1 MLIFSYM
8 NATAI
13 VGNNLSEVSKAVI
26 SQIEISSSLELENF
40 VVVPDRFSLLAE
52 KLVFE
57 QLGISSTFNIKVL
70 GISRLASIFFQE
82 EKILSQNESRL
93 KIFQILKENDFEF
106 FKPNFDLATELFNI
120 ISQIKSSKVSLL
132 ELEKSCK
139 TQKQKEIA
147 RVFSIYEATKNF
159 PDQSDLI
166 SNLSSNL
173 KKEKLE
179 NLSFFF
185 VGFDSLT
192 SQGELLLEK
201 LILFS
206 KRIVVGTT
214 LPSSQKNSQ
223 VYDSDIFNKLNSISR
238 RNKIKI
244 EKIYLT
250 EKENSL
256 SRHILENLFSFSP
269 KVIETTKV
277 HLLEFETPENEIREI
292 AKTILFYVK
301 NKNKRFS
308 SLNVL
313 SGSLE
318 TTAKIFER
326 VFEEYGISYFLD
338 TSQKISNLP
347 IHTFFFTLFSYL
359 QTKSEECFFNLI
371 LNPYCDVPQN
381 QISDFKNIILLNGQF
396 CEELANNFENIKE
409 IIEKINYFNK
419 KIEKINNFSG
429 FSNLINEIVLE
440 FNLKER
446 NEQLIN
452 HFSNVNLKS
461 EKIYVQIFKKLE
473 NVLNELDST
482 AEVDFETYSTL
493 FLSIFGE
500 KEISAVPIS
509 TDCVFVG
516 SEKSFF
522 ESRDVMFVSGAT
534 SGTIPL
540 VSKDLGLF
548 SDSDIEQIN
557 LGIEPTIQMINKR
570 NKQKLLFDLCPKEEL
585 FVSTSGSAL
594 GEKLEKSVIFSELQK
609 IFTFENSP
617 LKIFNNFFA
626 QFLPSKEFS
635 LFEIQSGRDFEQ
647 KILKL
652 KQQKKISDEKFN
664 LILGSRKNQE
674 EKISCAEELYKNFS
688 PTGIERFFSC
698 PFKHFFT
705 HGLKLKENPK
715 NVFNARDD
723 GNYFHIAAQNFVS
736 RNLEKIGNL
745 SEREIQDELEKIDLI
760 IKNQPRFA
768 LLSKNIK
775 NKHIF
780 EILKKETKMLFESIN
795 FERKFSNFVA
805 KFMEQSF
812 ELDLGKKKLFGIVD
826 RVDFFDNYF
835 RVVDYKSGE
844 VPKSLRAIYNGV
856 ELQLFIY
863 LIAMQNKF
871 GKDPCAG
878 VYLPIGGDFS
888 KNKKKF
894 RFEGF
899 ILGEQGILK
908 AFDRQ
913 LGDKKESNIVSI
925 KLAAKSSPANLV
937 LSTSKNVFSGE
948 GFEAVIEYVKLLL
961 LSAER
966 EILSG
971 KIPAIPIE
979 GFICKNCQF
988 FGICSF
994 KQDERE
1000 EQRENGKQLSQTD
1013 FISICERQKPN

>member
-1 MLIFSYM
+1 M

-13 VGNNLSEVSKAVI
+13 VGNNLSEVSKVVI
-26 SQIEISSSLELENF
+26 SQIEISSSFELENF

-70 GISRLASIFFQE
+70 GISRLASIFLGE
-82 EKILSQNESRL
+82 GKVLSQNESRL
-93 KIFQILKENDFEF
+93 KVFQILKENDFEF

-120 ISQIKSSKVSLL
+120 ISQIKASRVSLSDF
-132 ELEKSCK
+132 EKSCLS
-139 TQKQKEIA
+139 QKQKEIA
-147 RVFSIYEATKNF
+147 RVFSIYETTKNF

-166 SNLSSNL
+166 SNLSSSL
-173 KKEKLE
+173 QKDKLE

-192 SQGELLLEK
+192 SQGEQILEK

-206 KRIVVGTT
+206 KRTVVGAT
-214 LPSSQKNSQ
+214 LPSSQKNSH
-223 VYDSDIFNKLNSISR
+223 VYDADIFNKLSNISK

-250 EKENSL
+250 KNENSL
-256 SRHILENLFSFSP
+256 STHILKNLFSFSP
-269 KVIETTKV
+269 ATFETSKV

-301 NKNKRFS
+301 RKGKKFS
-308 SLNVL
+308 SFNVL
-313 SGSLE
+313 SGNLE
-318 TTAKIFER
+318 TTSKIFER
-326 VFEEYGISYFLD
+326 TFEEYGISYFLD
-338 TSQKISNLP
+338 TSQKISTLP
-347 IHTFFFTLFSYL
+347 IHTFFLSLFSYF
-359 QTKSEECFFNLI
+359 QSKGEECFFNLI
-371 LNPYCDVPQN
+371 LNPYCNVPQDE
-381 QISDFKNIILLNGQF
+381 ISDLRNLVMLNGGF
-396 CEELANNFENIKE
+396 SEELAINFKNIKE
-409 IIEKINYFNK
+409 IIEKINYFNE

-429 FSNLINEIVLE
+429 FSNLINEIVVE

-446 NEQLIN
+446 NEEIIKCFLN
-452 HFSNVNLKS
+452 KNLKN

-473 NVLNELDST
+473 NVLSELSLDS
-482 AEVDFETYSTL
+482 EVNFQTYSTL

-522 ESRDVMFVSGAT
+522 ENRDVMFVSGAT

-557 LGIEPTIQMINKR
+557 LGVEPTIKMINKR
-570 NKQKLLFDLCPKEEL
+570 NKQKLLFDLSPKEEL
-585 FVSTSGSAL
+585 FVSASGSAL
-594 GEKLEKSVIFSELQK
+594 GEKVEKSVIFSELQK
-609 IFTFENSP
+609 IFTFDNKP
-617 LKIFNNFFA
+617 ITVFNNFYS
-626 QFLPSKEFS
+626 QFLPSENFS
-635 LFEIQSGRDFEQ
+635 LFEIQSEKDFEK

-652 KQQKKISDEKFN
+652 KQQNKISDEKFN
-664 LILGSRKNQE
+664 LILGNRKNQE
-674 EKISCAEELYKNFS
+674 EKISCAEKLYKNFS
-688 PTGIERFFSC
+688 PTGIEKFFSC

-715 NVFNARDD
+715 NIFDARDD

-745 SEREIQDELEKIDLI
+745 SESEIQTELEKIDAI
-760 IKNQPRFA
+760 IKNQPRFK

-780 EILKKETKMLFESIN
+780 EILKIETKMLFESIN
-795 FERKFSNFVA
+795 YERKFSSFVA
-805 KFMEQSF
+805 KFFEQSF
-812 ELDLGKKKLFGIVD
+812 EIPLEKKKLFGIVD
-826 RVDFFDNYF
+826 RVDFWDNFF

-844 VPKSLRAIYNGV
+844 VPKSLRAIYNGI

-863 LIAMQNKF
+863 LIAMRNKL
-871 GKDPCAG
+871 GKEPCAG
-878 VYLPIGGDFS
+878 VYLPIGGDYS
-888 KNKKKF
+888 KNSTKF
-894 RFEGF
+894 RFDGF
-899 ILGEQGILK
+899 ILGKQGILK
-908 AFDRQ
+908 AFDRR
-913 LGDKKESNIVSI
+913 LGEKKDSNIVSI
-925 KLAAKSSPANLV
+925 KLTSKSTPAELFV
-937 LSTSKNVFSGE
+937 STSKNVFSSE
-948 GFEAVIEYVKLLL
+948 GFESTMKYVELLL
-961 LSAER
+961 KSAEK

-971 KIPAIPIE
+971 EIPAIPIE
-979 GFICKNCQF
+979 GYVCNNCPF

-1000 EQRENGKQLSQTD
+1000 QARENGKQLSQDD
-1013 FISICERQKPN
+1013 FILICEKQKSN